1 MTVPKLQ
8 ARILIVDDDEDDFII
23 TSDLIR
29 SIPSSGFSISWCYSY
44 KEALDQMKDRR
55 NDIYFIDY
63 RLGAKTGLDL
73 LKEAIAAGCEEPVI
87 LLTGKGNHDVDM
99 EAMRVGAMDY
109 LIKGELNEEKLERSI
124 RYALERAAS
133 VKALRAN
140 ERKYRNMFERSK
152 DMVFTADI
160 QGCFKDVNS
169 ATSELVGYTKDEL
182 ISLNIYDLFVHNKD
196 KEKFR
201 FLFTERGEVNDLET
215 EICNKRG
222 EHRICII
229 SASLE
234 KDNNSIGY
242 MQGIVHDITN
252 LKKAEKATLQI
263 EKLAA
268 TGRLVRTLAH
278 EVRNPLNNINL
289 SVEHLRDETGAN
301 ENSST
306 YLEIIQRNSSRIG
319 ALITELLNSSRP
331 AEMKMEQHVLQS
343 IMDES
348 ILDAIDR
355 LTLQGIKLEIKY
367 PDEPVI
373 VTVDKEKLKLAF
385 SNILVNA
392 TEAIHHKHG
401 RISVVIRSNDDY
413 SIIISDNGCG
423 ISEENISRLFE
434 PYFTSKRNGMGLG
447 LASTLNIIQSN
458 KGAIDVKSE
467 INVGTSFI
475 ITFKK
480 NAELLTVKAHDASH
494 SNQAAGSD

>member
-1 MTVPKLQ
+1 MIVSNLQ
-8 ARILIVDDDEDDFII
+8 ARILIVDDDEDDYLI

-29 SIPSSGFSISWCYSY
+29 TIPSSGFTINWCYSY
-44 KEALDQMKDRR
+44 KDALELMKSRA

-73 LKEAIAAGCEEPVI
+73 LKEAVAAGCEEPVI
-87 LLTGKGNHDVDM
+87 LLTGKGNHTVDM

-109 LIKGELNEEKLERSI
+109 LVKGELNEEKLERSI
-124 RYALERAAS
+124 RYALERSAS
-133 VKALRAN
+133 LKALRAN

-152 DMVFTADI
+152 DMVFTANQD
-160 QGCFKDVNS
+160 GCFNDVNN
-169 ATSELVGYTKDEL
+169 ATTDLLGYTKEEL
-182 ISLNIYDLFVHNKD
+182 MEVNIYDLFIQKR
-196 KEKFR
+196 EEERFR
-201 FLFTERGEVNDLET
+201 YLFNERQEVNDLEA
-215 EICNKRG
+215 EIRTKQG
-222 EHRICII
+222 DHRICII

-234 KDNNSIGY
+234 MGNASQGY

-252 LKKAEKATLQI
+252 LKKAEKVTLQI

-268 TGRLVRTLAH
+268 AGRLVRTLAH

-289 SVEHLRDETGAN
+289 SVEHLREETANN
-301 ENSST
+301 ENGST
-306 YLEIIQRNSSRIG
+306 YLEIIQRNSNRIG

-331 AEMKMEQHVLQS
+331 AEMKMESHVLQS

-355 LTLQGIKLEIKY
+355 LTLQRIKLEIKY
-367 PDEPVI
+367 PDTPVM

-385 SNILVNA
+385 SNILINA
-392 TEAIHHKHG
+392 TEAINHKQG
-401 RISVVIRSNDDY
+401 RISVVVNYAPDP
-413 SIIISDNGCG
+413 SIVISDNGCG

-458 KGAIDVKSE
+458 KGAIDVKSTL
-467 INVGTSFI
+467 NVGTSFI
-475 ITFKK
+475 ISFPK
-480 NAELLTVKAHDASH
+480 NHDAI
-494 SNQAAGSD
+494 AL